1 MTEFLKHPFWQ
12 RSEQFFT
19 RRKTILWLCVLL
31 AVFIAVKQYRNH
43 LVPGHAESTS
53 GTHYNN
59 FLIYKYSFWHLLEN
73 KNLYL
78 AYPSEYVDH
87 YLYGPAFSALFA
99 PLAILPNFLGIL
111 LWCLLNTVV
120 FWIAIRQLP
129 VDNKKQCLIFWIA
142 LNSLYTTLV
151 NLQINSL
158 LSAFIIMSYAQV
170 HRKNDWLAALF
181 ILLGAFIKIYGI
193 VGFVFFFFSKQKK
206 QFVLYSI
213 LWTVVLFF
221 LPWIFSNFAFVAESY
236 KNWYD
241 ALTIKGASNIGSSSL
256 DRCVMGMFR
265 RLFNDYT
272 LSDLYFIIPSLLLFG
287 FTLIKINRENIESQ
301 MMMLASVLIYIILA
315 STGAESPTYIF
326 AIAGTGVWYAVCERT
341 PLRQILFWLA
351 LVISSF
357 TPADFFPSYVRTHI
371 IYHYGLSPLPLLIV
385 WLVLHCD
392 LLRKPKLEIDRPR

>member
-43 LVPGHAESTS
+43 LMPGHAASTS

-59 FLIYKYSFWHLLEN
+59 FLIYKHSFWHLLEN

-170 HRKNDWLAALF
+170 HRKNDCLAPLF
-181 ILLGAFIKIYGI
+181 LFAVDILQFCLCRG
-193 VGFVFFFFSKQKK
+193 VLQKL
-206 QFVLYSI
+206 V
-213 LWTVVLFF
+213 
-221 LPWIFSNFAFVAESY
+221 
-236 KNWYD
+236 
-241 ALTIKGASNIGSSSL
+241 
-256 DRCVMGMFR
+256 R
-265 RLFNDYT
+265 R
-272 LSDLYFIIPSLLLFG
+272 PHH
-287 FTLIKINRENIESQ
+287 KRRVQ
-301 MMMLASVLIYIILA
+301 H
-315 STGAESPTYIF
+315 
-326 AIAGTGVWYAVCERT
+326 
-341 PLRQILFWLA
+341 RQ
-351 LVISSF
+351 
-357 TPADFFPSYVRTHI
+357 FFPGSMCNGHV
-371 IYHYGLSPLPLLIV
+371 SPPLQ
-385 WLVLHCD
+385 
-392 LLRKPKLEIDRPR
+392 